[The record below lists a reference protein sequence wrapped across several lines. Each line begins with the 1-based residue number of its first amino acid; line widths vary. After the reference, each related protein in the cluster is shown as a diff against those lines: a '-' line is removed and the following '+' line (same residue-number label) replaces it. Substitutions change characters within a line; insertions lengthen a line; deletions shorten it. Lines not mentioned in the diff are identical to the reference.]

1 MRRIK
6 SFPFNAIPH
15 LLKNH
20 IKKTFATESS
30 ESVSIRKRPAIR
42 HFHKKTHVRQ
52 PRQDMRIFSASAKY
66 HGYIPPTEYTL
77 ASISPSLVSQAMN
90 LIISRLSGSRIIVR
104 FRLPGF
110 SPVTCQEVPMHSALS
125 SETAISAFPM
135 ETNSPITA
143 AGQRRSFT
151 CFSIK
156 RSAHPIGKI

>member
-1 MRRIK
+1 MQYLI
-6 SFPFNAIPH
+6 S
-15 LLKNH
+15 LQNH

-30 ESVSIRKRPAIR
+30 ESVSIRKRPSIR

-52 PRQDMRIFSASAKY
+52 PRQDMRIFPASAK
-66 HGYIPPTEYTL
+66 HQGHIPPSEHTL

-90 LIISRLSGSRIIVR
+90 LIISRLSGSRIIVC

-143 AGQRRSFT
+143 AGQHGSFT
-151 CFSIK
+151 HFPLIA
-156 RSAHPIGKI
+156 RRYTSATLMTSV

>member
-1 MRRIK
+1 MQYLI
-6 SFPFNAIPH
+6 S
-15 LLKNH
+15 LQNH

-30 ESVSIRKRPAIR
+30 ESVSIRKRPSIR

-52 PRQDMRIFSASAKY
+52 PRQDMRIFPASAKY
-66 HGYIPPTEYTL
+66 QRHILPTEHTL

-90 LIISRLSGSRIIVR
+90 LIISRLSGSRIIVC

-143 AGQRRSFT
+143 AGQHGSFT
-151 CFSIK
+151 HFPLIA
-156 RSAHPIGKI
+156 RRYTSATLMTSV